1 MSLVKIGNL
10 TFFKI
15 LLLLSRSSSGDR
27 KKKKKSSLVE
37 EIINGVDMAVLQEDR
52 WFQDNIGFVEEN

>member
-1 MSLVKIGNL
+1 MQRLWTPAPIKMSLVKIGNL

-52 WFQDNIGFVEEN
+52 